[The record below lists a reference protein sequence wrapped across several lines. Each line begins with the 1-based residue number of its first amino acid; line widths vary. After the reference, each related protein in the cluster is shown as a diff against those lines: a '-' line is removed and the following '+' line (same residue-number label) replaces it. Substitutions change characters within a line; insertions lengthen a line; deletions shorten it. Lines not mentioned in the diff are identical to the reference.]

1 VINFIFIWKSCV
13 VDDRDDMQRMQSAE
27 QKMNAVIEKYGL
39 SQREKE
45 IAELIFHGKN
55 NKEIAGLLYLSPN
68 TVKVH
73 ASNLY
78 RKLGVINRVQAAAVL
93 RGEEVPHITEETEEE

>member
-1 VINFIFIWKSCV
+1 M
-13 VDDRDDMQRMQSAE
+13 DERDDMQRMQSAE
-27 QKMNAVIEKYGL
+27 QKMNSIIEKYGL

-45 IAELIFHGKN
+45 IAELIFYGKN

-68 TVKVH
+68 TIKVH

-78 RKLGVINRVQAAAVL
+78 RKLGVVNRVQAAAVV
-93 RGEEVPHITEETEEE
+93 RGEEVPNLNTEEAEEE